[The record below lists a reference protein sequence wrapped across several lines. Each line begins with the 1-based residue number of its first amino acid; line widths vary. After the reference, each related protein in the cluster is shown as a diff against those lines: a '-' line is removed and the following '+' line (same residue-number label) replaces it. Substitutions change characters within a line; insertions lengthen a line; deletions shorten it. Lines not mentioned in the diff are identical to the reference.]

1 MGNIIAPRFK
11 GSKESR
17 HRLRDALL
25 EKLTEEHI
33 SDDGTI
39 MTLMD
44 AMASRLVNTACY
56 AESDR
61 DAISAA
67 KLVYERLEGKAAV
80 IDTSEKLEMPSVK
93 FVLADA
99 DAERIGSLAGKK
111 GIPEDTLPDKFVVS
125 VEGMDGE
132 MEL

>member
-17 HRLRDALL
+17 HRLREALL

-39 MTLMD
+39 RTFWD
-44 AMASRLVNTACY
+44 TAITRLVNTACY
-56 AESDR
+56 AERDSD
-61 DAISAA
+61 ANSAM
-67 KLVYERLEGKAAV
+67 KEIFDRLLGNPAV
-80 IDTSEKLEMPSVK
+80 IDNSEKLEMPSVK
-93 FVLADA
+93 FILADA
-99 DAERIGSLAGKK
+99 DSERIGSRAGKK
-111 GIPEDTLPDKFVVS
+111 GIPEDTLPDKIIVS

>member
-25 EKLTEEHI
+25 EKLTEEHV

-39 MTLMD
+39 VTLMD
-44 AMASRLVNTACY
+44 AMAARLVNTACY
-56 AESDR
+56 AESDK

-80 IDTSEKLEMPSVK
+80 IDTSEKLEMPAVK
-93 FVLADA
+93 FVLGDA
-99 DAERIGSLAGKK
+99 DVGRIESLAGRK
-111 GIPEDTLPDKFVVS
+111 GEQEEELPDKFVVS

-132 MEL
+132 VEL